1 MPHPDDPLAELGRWI
16 EEARDAGL
24 ASSASVAFITASRS
38 GRPSARTVSLKRLEP
53 DALVFTTALWT
64 RKARELEENPQVALL
79 FHWPSLGRQV
89 HVVGAVAPAEREL
102 AEQLWAERDLAH
114 QLQTVVSRQGQPVP
128 DLEEMRL
135 RHRHLT
141 QASEGPPACPADW
154 GAVRVFPRSVVLWRE
169 AHDRLHDRLLFERS
183 GDGAWTRTRLSP

>member
-1 MPHPDDPLAELGRWI
+1 MPNHDDPLGELGRWI

-24 ASSASVAFITASRS
+24 VSSASVAFITASRT

-89 HVVGAVAPAEREL
+89 HVMGGVVHAEREL

-114 QLQTVVSRQGQPVP
+114 QLQTVVSRQGQPVS

-141 QASEGPPACPADW
+141 QASQEPPACPADW
-154 GAVRVFPRSVVLWRE
+154 GAVRVFPHSVELWRE
-169 AHDRLHDRLLFERS
+169 APDRLHDRLLFERS